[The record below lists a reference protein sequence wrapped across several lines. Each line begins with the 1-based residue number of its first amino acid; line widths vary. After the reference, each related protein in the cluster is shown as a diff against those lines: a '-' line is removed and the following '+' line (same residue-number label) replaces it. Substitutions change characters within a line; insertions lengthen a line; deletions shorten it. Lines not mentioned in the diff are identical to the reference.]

1 MNKNVNAYFTVNFP
15 KLKLGVQNRVN
26 KNRSRIKLVA
36 KLLTRREVVVVVV
49 RSWVNSWII
58 QNIYTHISDSIL
70 LISNLTSSIDIYLYV
85 YLYMYI

>member
-49 RSWVNSWII
+49 RS
-58 QNIYTHISDSIL
+58 
-70 LISNLTSSIDIYLYV
+70 
-85 YLYMYI
+85 